1 MRNIVVYP
9 SVCVSLS
16 RMYSLYISHTHAHS
30 LYHSLPFPPPLC
42 PTFLLSLL
50 LNISI
55 RLWTTPPQ
63 HTHHT
68 HTLHYTTPHTHY
80 THRYYA
86 APTMHHAILMEAEQR
101 TTSAKEAGE
110 LWEVRYV
117 TSQHSTVQYS
127 SLHCFTPH
135 YATSHYSA
143 LYYSTLHLIALQ
155 CSVVTC
161 YTFMVFFLRKHQITA
176 PTRQRCLLPLVVHET
191 APAKSLSGFSLLVPR
206 KMLCLTSSSLPSIGA
221 IEAQHLSGNQE
232 RESRERFGR
241 GCLVYHK

>member
-1 MRNIVVYP
+1 MNNPP
-9 SVCVSLS
+9 STHSP
-16 RMYSLYISHTHAHS
+16 HTHTS
-30 LYHSLPFPPPLC
+30 LHY
-42 PTFLLSLL
+42 T
-50 LNISI
+50 
-55 RLWTTPPQ
+55 
-63 HTHHT
+63 T
-68 HTLHYTTPHTHY
+68 HTLH

-101 TTSAKEAGE
+101 TTSAKEAGD